1 MPWLKTNPM
10 DERVRFIVALD
21 EGMYSVAEL
30 SERFGVSR
38 QCGDRWRRRY
48 LAEGFAG
55 LADRSHAPHH
65 CPHRISAEVAR
76 AVLEL
81 RRKHP
86 RWGPVTLIARLAR
99 VRPEL
104 QLPAP
109 STVGDLLVREGLVEP
124 RQRRPAKPATQGVG
138 SAVSAEE
145 ANETWCADFKGQ
157 FRTRDGKYC
166 YPLTIQDAYTRF
178 LLSCDALLSTKTDEA
193 RPCFERVFRE
203 YGLPRVIHTD
213 NGPPFASPTPLRL
226 TRLNV
231 WWIKLG
237 VTPERSRPRCPQD
250 NPRQERM
257 HRDLSPARFPPA
269 EHNEEQ
275 QLRYDAVRE
284 EIDFVRPHHAL
295 GLKTPA
301 DLYVPSERPMPE
313 RIPEPEYPAHFE
325 VRRVRSTGTFR
336 LHGRD
341 FFISEVLPKEALGLE
356 EIADGIWSIFFYHVL
371 LARFDERDGTLH
383 P

>member
-1 MPWLKTNPM
+1 
-10 DERVRFIVALD
+10 VAK
-21 EGMYSVAEL
+21 
-30 SERFGVSR
+30 
-38 QCGDRWRRRY
+38 
-48 LAEGFAG
+48 
-55 LADRSHAPHH
+55 
-65 CPHRISAEVAR
+65 

-104 QLPAP
+104 ELPAP
-109 STVGDLLVREGLVEP
+109 STVGDLLVREKLVEP
-124 RQRRPAKPATQGVG
+124 RQRRPAKPPGPRVG
-138 SAVSAEE
+138 SAVRAEKP
-145 ANETWCADFKGQ
+145 NQTWSADFKGH
-157 FRTRDGKYC
+157 FRTLDGKYC
-166 YPLTIQDAYTRF
+166 YPLTIQDAHTRF
-178 LLSCDALLSTKTDEA
+178 LLGCDALLSTKTDEA
-193 RPCFERVFRE
+193 RPCFERIFCE
-203 YGLPRVIHTD
+203 YGLPQVMHTD

-237 VTPERSRPRCPQD
+237 ITPERSRPGCPQD

-269 EHNEEQ
+269 EHREEQ
-275 QLRYDAVRE
+275 QLRYDDVRE

-295 GLKTPA
+295 SLKTPA
-301 DLYVPSERPMPE
+301 ELYVPSERPMPE

-356 EIADGIWSIFFYHVL
+356 EIADGIWSIFFHHVL
-371 LARFDERDGTLH
+371 LARFDERDGRLY